1 MLMNN
6 EFVDLNQIYD
16 SPCKIISS
24 QKNSPISTISKRTN
38 EHKFKRFIESTE
50 IKRVQTTIDTSR
62 QNHFLDTDLFYI
74 EKFDFMLLKIHD
86 IVEDFENFF
95 IDVEFERIEKEQILK
110 KKFIRLFNVMK
121 MIEKSSYQF
130 NIEIKSNLYNR
141 SVSPKKEKNNKLA
154 LSADFFFIKDTGEF
168 KLRTSIQFYVKVK
181 KNFIKALESNEAF
194 EHCGINCYKKGLR

>member
-6 EFVDLNQIYD
+6 EFIDLNHLFD
-16 SPCKIISS
+16 SPCKIVSS
-24 QKNSPISTISKRTN
+24 KKNSPTSTINRTTN
-38 EHKFKRFIESTE
+38 EHKFKRTLKSSE
-50 IKRVQTTIDTSR
+50 IKRVQKTIDTTR
-62 QNHFLDTDLFYI
+62 QINILDTDLFYL

-121 MIEKSSYQF
+121 MIEKSSYQL

-168 KLRTSIQFYVKVK
+168 KLRTSNQFYVKVK
-181 KNFIKALESNEAF
+181 KEFI
-194 EHCGINCYKKGLR
+194 

>member
-1 MLMNN
+1 
-6 EFVDLNQIYD
+6 
-16 SPCKIISS
+16 
-24 QKNSPISTISKRTN
+24 
-38 EHKFKRFIESTE
+38 
-50 IKRVQTTIDTSR
+50 
-62 QNHFLDTDLFYI
+62 
-74 EKFDFMLLKIHD
+74 MLLKIHD

-121 MIEKSSYQF
+121 MIEKSSYQL

-168 KLRTSIQFYVKVK
+168 KLRTSNQFYVKVK
-181 KNFIKALESNEAF
+181 KEFI
-194 EHCGINCYKKGLR
+194 